1 MNWLVVKIL
10 SDTAE
15 VNRPH
20 LRPDHHTAQQ
30 LLRFQ
35 RLSVFQWTHVVLWRR
50 QREDVG
56 DPGPAATCWTRL
68 RRWDTRKRHAST
80 SRKRDTL
87 SFVVWNG
94 KKYQESFF
102 PPMCKNS
109 RVCFRAVSFG
119 QKVGRICV
127 FSSKMFVLNIF
138 FTYK

>member
-30 LLRFQ
+30 LLRFP

-68 RRWDTRKRHAST
+68 RRWDTRKRHAGT

-94 KKYQESFF
+94 KKYQEFFF
-102 PPMCKNS
+102 PPCVKT
-109 RVCFRAVSFG
+109 VEFVLG
-119 QKVGRICV
+119 QLVLDKKVGRICV